1 MKINHEIPIKPDKSR
16 QDAKQ
21 FQTGNGRFQQ
31 MVQTQ
36 DQKMQIQTLNR
47 LIGDIEGAGQRLV
60 RSRTFRELELA
71 KYKALV
77 KRFVK
82 EAVEYGLELKQSTSW
97 NEYGQSRPLKT
108 VETIDAKLVELS
120 EEILNKEKSSL
131 EILEM
136 IGEIKGLLINLYT

>member
-1 MKINHEIPIKPDKSR
+1 MKINHDIPIKLDKAR

-21 FQTGNGRFQQ
+21 FQTANGRFQQ

-60 RSRTFRELELA
+60 RSRTFRELA

-97 NEYGQSRPLKT
+97 NQYGQSRPLKT
-108 VETIDAKLVELS
+108 VETIDARLLELS
-120 EEILNKEKSSL
+120 EQILNKEKSSL

>member
-1 MKINHEIPIKPDKSR
+1 MKINHDIPIKLGKSR

-31 MVQTQ
+31 MVQAQ

-60 RSRTFRELELA
+60 RSRTFRELA

>member
-1 MKINHEIPIKPDKSR
+1 MKINHDIPIKLDKSR

-60 RSRTFRELELA
+60 RSRTFRELA

-108 VETIDAKLVELS
+108 VETIDVRLVELS

>member
-1 MKINHEIPIKPDKSR
+1 MKINHDIPIKPDKSR

-47 LIGDIEGAGQRLV
+47 LIGDIEGVGQRLV
-60 RSRTFRELELA
+60 RSRTFRELA

>member
-1 MKINHEIPIKPDKSR
+1 MKINHDTPIKLDKSR

-21 FQTGNGRFQQ
+21 FQIGNGRFQQ

-47 LIGDIEGAGQRLV
+47 LIGDIEWAGQRLV
-60 RSRTFRELELA
+60 RSRTLRELA

-97 NEYGQSRPLKT
+97 NQYGQSRPLKT
-108 VETIDAKLVELS
+108 VEMIDARLVELS

>member
-1 MKINHEIPIKPDKSR
+1 MKINHDIPIKLDKAR
-16 QDAKQ
+16 QDNKQ
-21 FQTGNGRFQQ
+21 MQPGNGRFQQ

-36 DQKMQIQTLNR
+36 DQKMQVQTLNR

-60 RSRTFRELELA
+60 RSRTFRELA

-77 KRFVK
+77 KRFVR

-97 NEYGQSRPLKT
+97 NQYGQSRPLKT
-108 VETIDAKLVELS
+108 VETIDAKLIELS

>member
-1 MKINHEIPIKPDKSR
+1 MKINHDIPIKLDKSR
-16 QDAKQ
+16 QDAKL

-60 RSRTFRELELA
+60 RSRTFRELA

>member
-1 MKINHEIPIKPDKSR
+1 MKINHDIPIKPDKSR

-21 FQTGNGRFQQ
+21 FQTGNWRFQQ

-60 RSRTFRELELA
+60 RSRTFRELA

-97 NEYGQSRPLKT
+97 NEYGQSRPLNT

-120 EEILNKEKSSL
+120 
-131 EILEM
+131 
-136 IGEIKGLLINLYT
+136 

>member
-1 MKINHEIPIKPDKSR
+1 MKINHDIPIKPDKSR

-60 RSRTFRELELA
+60 RSRTFRELA

-131 EILEM
+131 EILKM

>member
-1 MKINHEIPIKPDKSR
+1 MKINHDIPIKPDKSR

-60 RSRTFRELELA
+60 RSRTFRELA

-108 VETIDAKLVELS
+108 VETIDVRLVELS

>member
-1 MKINHEIPIKPDKSR
+1 MKINHDIPIKPDKSR

-60 RSRTFRELELA
+60 RSRTFRELA

-120 EEILNKEKSSL
+120 EEILNKKKSSL

-136 IGEIKGLLINLYT
+136 MGEIKGLLINLYT

>member
-1 MKINHEIPIKPDKSR
+1 MKINHDIPIKLDKSR

-21 FQTGNGRFQQ
+21 FQTGDGRFQQ
-31 MVQTQ
+31 MVQTH

-60 RSRTFRELELA
+60 RSRTFRELA

-108 VETIDAKLVELS
+108 VETIDVRLVELS

>member
-1 MKINHEIPIKPDKSR
+1 MKINHDIPFKVDKTL
-16 QDAKQ
+16 QDNKQ
-21 FQTGNGRFQQ
+21 LSTGGNRFQQ

-36 DQKMQIQTLNR
+36 DQKMQVQTLNR

-60 RSRTFRELELA
+60 RSRTFRELA

-77 KRFVK
+77 KRFVR
-82 EAVEYGLELKQSTSW
+82 EAVEYGMELKQSTSW
-97 NEYGQSRPLKT
+97 NQYGQSRPLKT

-120 EEILNKEKSSL
+120 EEILNKERSSL

>member
-1 MKINHEIPIKPDKSR
+1 MKINHDIPIKLDKAR
-16 QDAKQ
+16 KDTKQ
-21 FQTGNGRFQQ
+21 AQTGNGRFQQ

-47 LIGDIEGAGQRLV
+47 LIVDIEGAGQRLV
-60 RSRTFRELELA
+60 RSRTFRELG

-77 KRFVK
+77 KRFVG

-97 NEYGQSRPLKT
+97 NQYGQSRPLKT
-108 VETIDAKLVELS
+108 VEIIDARLVELS

>member
-1 MKINHEIPIKPDKSR
+1 MKINHDIPIKLDKSR

-60 RSRTFRELELA
+60 RSRTFRELA

-82 EAVEYGLELKQSTSW
+82 EAVEYGLELKQSKSW

>member
-1 MKINHEIPIKPDKSR
+1 MKINHDIPIKLDKSR

-21 FQTGNGRFQQ
+21 LQTGNGRFQQ

-60 RSRTFRELELA
+60 RARTFRELA

>member
-1 MKINHEIPIKPDKSR
+1 MQINHDIPIKPDKSR

-60 RSRTFRELELA
+60 RSRTFRELA

-97 NEYGQSRPLKT
+97 NEYGQSRPLKNRGNDRCK
-108 VETIDAKLVELS
+108 IS
-120 EEILNKEKSSL
+120 
-131 EILEM
+131 
-136 IGEIKGLLINLYT
+136 

>member
-1 MKINHEIPIKPDKSR
+1 MKINHDIPIKPDKSR

-60 RSRTFRELELA
+60 RSRTFRELA

-97 NEYGQSRPLKT
+97 NEYGQSRQLKT
-108 VETIDAKLVELS
+108 VETIDARLVELS

>member
-1 MKINHEIPIKPDKSR
+1 MKINHDIPIKPDKSR

-36 DQKMQIQTLNR
+36 DQKMLIQTLNR

-60 RSRTFRELELA
+60 RSRTFRELA

>member
-1 MKINHEIPIKPDKSR
+1 MKINHEIPIKLDKSR

-21 FQTGNGRFQQ
+21 FQTVNGRFQQ

-47 LIGDIEGAGQRLV
+47 LIGDIEGAGQRLL
-60 RSRTFRELELA
+60 RSRTFRELA

-108 VETIDAKLVELS
+108 VETIDARLVELS

>member
-1 MKINHEIPIKPDKSR
+1 MKINHDIPIKLDKSR
-16 QDAKQ
+16 QGAKQ

-60 RSRTFRELELA
+60 RSRTFRELA

-82 EAVEYGLELKQSTSW
+82 EGVEYGLELKQSTSW
-97 NEYGQSRPLKT
+97 NEYGQNRPLKT

>member
-1 MKINHEIPIKPDKSR
+1 MKINHDIPIKLDKSR

-21 FQTGNGRFQQ
+21 FQTENGRFQQ

-60 RSRTFRELELA
+60 RSRTFRELA

>member
-1 MKINHEIPIKPDKSR
+1 MKINHDIPIKLDKAR
-16 QDAKQ
+16 QDNKQ
-21 FQTGNGRFQQ
+21 MQTGSGRFQQ

-36 DQKMQIQTLNR
+36 DQKMQVQTLNR

-60 RSRTFRELELA
+60 RSRTFRELA

-77 KRFVK
+77 KRFVR

-97 NEYGQSRPLKT
+97 NQYGQSRPLKT
-108 VETIDAKLVELS
+108 VETIDAKLIELS

>member
-1 MKINHEIPIKPDKSR
+1 MKINHDIPIKLDKSR

-60 RSRTFRELELA
+60 RSRTFRELA

-108 VETIDAKLVELS
+108 VEMIDARLVELS

>member
-1 MKINHEIPIKPDKSR
+1 MKINHDIPIKPDKSR

-60 RSRTFRELELA
+60 RSRTFRELA

-108 VETIDAKLVELS
+108 VETIDARLVELS

>member
-60 RSRTFRELELA
+60 RSRTFRELA

>member
-1 MKINHEIPIKPDKSR
+1 MKINHDIPIKLDKAR

-21 FQTGNGRFQQ
+21 FQTANGRFQQ

-60 RSRTFRELELA
+60 RSRTFRELA

-97 NEYGQSRPLKT
+97 NQYGQSRPLKT
-108 VETIDAKLVELS
+108 VETIDARLLELS

>member
-1 MKINHEIPIKPDKSR
+1 MKINHDIPIKPDKSR

-60 RSRTFRELELA
+60 RSRTFRELE

-82 EAVEYGLELKQSTSW
+82 EAVEYGLELKQSKSW

>member
-1 MKINHEIPIKPDKSR
+1 MKINHDIPIKLDKSR

-21 FQTGNGRFQQ
+21 FQTGNGKFQQ

-47 LIGDIEGAGQRLV
+47 LIGDIEGVGQRLV
-60 RSRTFRELELA
+60 RSRTFRELA

-108 VETIDAKLVELS
+108 VETIDARLVELS
-120 EEILNKEKSSL
+120 EEILSKEKSSL

>member
-60 RSRTFRELELA
+60 RSRTFRELA

-82 EAVEYGLELKQSTSW
+82 EAVEYGLELKQSMSW

>member
-1 MKINHEIPIKPDKSR
+1 MKINHDIPIKLDKSR

-21 FQTGNGRFQQ
+21 FQNGNGRFQQ

-60 RSRTFRELELA
+60 RSRTFRELA

>member
-1 MKINHEIPIKPDKSR
+1 MKINHDIPIKLDKSR

-47 LIGDIEGAGQRLV
+47 LIGDIEGAGLRLV
-60 RSRTFRELELA
+60 RSRTFRELA

>member
-1 MKINHEIPIKPDKSR
+1 MKINHDIPIKLDKAR
-16 QDAKQ
+16 QDAKHS
-21 FQTGNGRFQQ
+21 QTVNGRFQQ

-60 RSRTFRELELA
+60 RSRTFRELA
-71 KYKALV
+71 KYKTLV

-97 NEYGQSRPLKT
+97 NQYGQSRPLKT
-108 VETIDAKLVELS
+108 VETIDARLVELS

>member
-1 MKINHEIPIKPDKSR
+1 MKINHEIPIKLDKSR
-16 QDAKQ
+16 QDSKQ
-21 FQTGNGRFQQ
+21 FQTVSGRFQQ

-60 RSRTFRELELA
+60 RSRTFRELA

-108 VETIDAKLVELS
+108 VETIDARLVELS

>member
-1 MKINHEIPIKPDKSR
+1 MKINHDIPIKIDKSR

-47 LIGDIEGAGQRLV
+47 LIGDIEGAGLRLV
-60 RSRTFRELELA
+60 RSRTFRELA

-97 NEYGQSRPLKT
+97 NEFGQSRPLKT

>member
-1 MKINHEIPIKPDKSR
+1 MKINHDIPIKLDKSL

-21 FQTGNGRFQQ
+21 FQIGNGRFQQ

-60 RSRTFRELELA
+60 RSRTFRELA

>member
-1 MKINHEIPIKPDKSR
+1 MKINHDIPIKLEKSR
-16 QDAKQ
+16 QDAKE

-60 RSRTFRELELA
+60 RSRTFRELA

-77 KRFVK
+77 NRFVK

-108 VETIDAKLVELS
+108 VETIDARLVELS

>member
-1 MKINHEIPIKPDKSR
+1 MKINHDIPIKLDKSR

-21 FQTGNGRFQQ
+21 FQTGSGRFQQ
-31 MVQTQ
+31 MIQTQ

-60 RSRTFRELELA
+60 RSRTFRELA

-108 VETIDAKLVELS
+108 VETIDARLVELS

>member
-1 MKINHEIPIKPDKSR
+1 MKINHDIPFKVDKTL
-16 QDAKQ
+16 QDNKQ
-21 FQTGNGRFQQ
+21 LTTGGNRFQQ

-36 DQKMQIQTLNR
+36 DQKMQVQTLNR

-60 RSRTFRELELA
+60 RSRTFRELA

-77 KRFVK
+77 KRFVR
-82 EAVEYGLELKQSTSW
+82 EAVEYGMELKQSTSW
-97 NEYGQSRPLKT
+97 NQYGQSRPLKT